1 MSRFPGPTWTSSH
14 VYGQGSMNLQKKFCY
29 FNIPKCAS
37 MWMRKYLSN
46 MGEQHAD
53 HGWIGCNFTSDNLD
67 GYTPL
72 VLLRDPVERWI
83 SACPALGVVENI
95 VTDIGAIADVLEH
108 FDSWME
114 DEHTTPQFDFI
125 DGLDLS
131 RAMYFYCDHN
141 LSKNIQHFFQTQGI
155 DTVVPEP
162 TNIKPDTLEFQSASG
177 AWKKFFT
184 NPTVMPV
191 FTKKFARDY
200 ALIESVKFYR
210 DGE

>member
-1 MSRFPGPTWTSSH
+1 
-14 VYGQGSMNLQKKFCY
+14 MNLQKKFCY

-37 MWMRKYLSN
+37 MWMRKYISD
-46 MGEQHAD
+46 MGKQHVD
-53 HGWIGCNFTSDNLD
+53 YGWLGCNFTSDSLN

-83 SACPALGVVENI
+83 SACPAIGVIENI
-95 VTDIGAIADVLEH
+95 VTNASAIGTVLDV
-108 FDSWME
+108 FDSWMA
-114 DEHTTPQFDFI
+114 DEHTTPQFNFI

-131 RAMYFYCDHN
+131 QAVYFYCDHN

-155 DTVVPEP
+155 NAIVPDP
-162 TNIKPDTLEFQSASG
+162 TNVKPSNPEYQSASA
-177 AWKKFFT
+177 AWEKFFT
-184 NPTVMPV
+184 DPAVMPV
-191 FTKKFARDY
+191 FAKKFARDY

>member
-14 VYGQGSMNLQKKFCY
+14 VYGQGVMNLQKKFCY

-37 MWMRKYLSN
+37 MWMRKYLSD
-46 MGEQHAD
+46 MGKHHAD
-53 HGWIGCNFTSDNLD
+53 HAWLGCNFTSDNLD

-95 VTDIGAIADVLEH
+95 ITNADAIAGVLEC

-131 RAMYFYCDHN
+131 QAVYFYCDHN

-155 DTVVPEP
+155 DAVVPDP
-162 TNIKPDTLEFQSASG
+162 TNIKPDTLEFQSASV

-184 NPTVMPV
+184 DPTVMPV

-200 ALIESVKFYR
+200 ALIESVKFYQ

>member
-14 VYGQGSMNLQKKFCY
+14 VYGQGVMNLQKNFFY

-37 MWMRKYLSN
+37 MWMRKYLAD
-46 MGEQHAD
+46 MGKQHAD
-53 HGWIGCNFTSDNLD
+53 HGWIGCNFISDNLD
-67 GYTPL
+67 GCAPL

-83 SACPALGVVENI
+83 SACPAVGVIENI
-95 VTDIGAIADVLEH
+95 VTDVRAMADVLEH
-108 FDSWME
+108 FDSWMA

-131 RAMYFYCDHN
+131 QAVYFYCDHN

-155 DTVVPEP
+155 DAVTPDP
-162 TNIKPDTLEFQSASG
+162 TNIKPDTPEFRSASL
-177 AWKKFFT
+177 AWEKFFT
-184 NPTVMPV
+184 EPTVMPI

-210 DGE
+210 NGE